1 MEHLLRFHP
10 EFQGVVVY
18 ESDDAEATVEDWRP
32 TWTNRTA
39 GASLWPC
46 RMAATRLMYSPMAQL
61 NGCIDLVALPTA

>member
-39 GASLWPC
+39 GASLWSAEDARPVGV
-46 RMAATRLMYSPMAQL
+46 RL
-61 NGCIDLVALPTA
+61 TA